1 MVIDLPVN
9 PAKCEE
15 TRTIGLGF
23 LNEVVK

>member
-1 MVIDLPVN
+1 LPVN